1 MHVDVEALGG
11 QWDFGQLGSLLVALG
26 SVCLRGTLRVLRG
39 LHCVMRYADDGLF
52 FLVARGWPGGK
63 QEERDGAET
72 RHGKEMRAMSHLHRI
87 PVLRMQRGW
96 LTWGEGCARWR
107 RACH

>member
-11 QWDFGQLGSLLVALG
+11 SGIFGAARFRCLVRRWEAF
-26 SVCLRGTLRVLRG
+26 CLRVLLRVLRG

-52 FLVARGWPGGK
+52 FLVARGWPVAK

-72 RHGKEMRAMSHLHRI
+72 R
-87 PVLRMQRGW
+87 
-96 LTWGEGCARWR
+96 TARR
-107 RACH
+107 